1 MYSLPMKRHRR
12 PESHSRRGPGQ
23 LLAAVLLSCLL
34 LFSQTPWAAPRQ
46 IDAYQ
51 WDGVD
56 RIVAIGDVHGDYDN
70 YLAVL
75 QLAGI
80 VDGRGRW
87 IAGDTHLVQ
96 AGDIADRGPDTRR
109 IIGHMQRLARE
120 ARRQG
125 GRVHNLLGNHE
136 AMNVRGDLRYVS
148 EGEFAAFADRRSPA
162 LRDRY
167 YRAWLETL
175 AKADPEGTAALPAD
189 HRQAW
194 DLEHPL
200 GWVEHRLAWDPRW
213 DPDGEL
219 FRWALGTAVAIR
231 INDLVFVHGGI
242 GAG

>member
-1 MYSLPMKRHRR
+1 
-12 PESHSRRGPGQ
+12 
-23 LLAAVLLSCLL
+23 
-34 LFSQTPWAAPRQ
+34 
-46 IDAYQ
+46 
-51 WDGVD
+51 
-56 RIVAIGDVHGDYDN
+56 VAIGDVHGDYDN

-148 EGEFAAFADRRSPA
+148 EGEFAAFANRRSPA

>member
-1 MYSLPMKRHRR
+1 M
-12 PESHSRRGPGQ
+12 
-23 LLAAVLLSCLL
+23 
-34 LFSQTPWAAPRQ
+34 
-46 IDAYQ
+46 
-51 WDGVD
+51 
-56 RIVAIGDVHGDYDN
+56 AIGDVHGDYDN